1 MELEYI
7 AKKEFE
13 KQFFNL
19 KVESEIVVL
28 KKLNKIPKIFVET
41 ALSLSK
47 LDFIKF
53 IRISE
58 NEIRASSEVKGARIK
73 IPITQTHHFTATGIS
88 VIYHFEYEIID
99 FDEINSPIK
108 GNGIKMVDCIL
119 SNLPNIWKAG
129 IFMDWSG
136 GFWDKMKHKYKN
148 INWVDY

>member
-1 MELEYI
+1 MQLELLT
-7 AKKEFE
+7 KKEFE
-13 KQFFNL
+13 PLFL
-19 KVESEIVVL
+19 KLKTETEISVL
-28 KKLNKIPKIFVET
+28 KKLNKIPKVFIET
-41 ALSLSK
+41 AISLSK

-58 NEIRASSEVKGARIK
+58 NEIRASSEVKGSRIK

-88 VIYHFEYEIID
+88 VIYHFEYEILD

-108 GNGIKMVDCIL
+108 GNGTKMVECIL
-119 SNLPNIWKAG
+119 SNLPNNWKAG

-136 GFWDKMKHKYKN
+136 GFWDNIKLKYKN